1 MLHQPRALNWSVGL
15 EQKISGAVYLKF
27 NLLRKRVSDEFTY
40 VNQSGSTD
48 LAGHYVLTNARE
60 DHDDVTSIEARRTFT
75 GGYTLFGAYTHSSA
89 RTNAAIDYV
98 PTISMLGPQQSGPL
112 PWDTPNRV
120 LSWGWTPFPV
130 PGLKKRWDFVYTFDW
145 HTGFPYTAINSN
157 HEVGGAVG
165 AQRFPNYLN
174 FSPGLEWRFHFRGL
188 YLGLRGIMGNA
199 SDSTNPLMVNNNVD
213 SPQFGTFSEIFGRSL
228 TARIRLI
235 QSK

>member
-1 MLHQPRALNWSVGL
+1 
-15 EQKISGAVYLKF
+15 
-27 NLLRKRVSDEFTY
+27 
-40 VNQSGSTD
+40 
-48 LAGHYVLTNARE
+48 
-60 DHDDVTSIEARRTFT
+60 
-75 GGYTLFGAYTHSSA
+75 
-89 RTNAAIDYV
+89 
-98 PTISMLGPQQSGPL
+98 
-112 PWDTPNRV
+112 
-120 LSWGWTPFPV
+120 V